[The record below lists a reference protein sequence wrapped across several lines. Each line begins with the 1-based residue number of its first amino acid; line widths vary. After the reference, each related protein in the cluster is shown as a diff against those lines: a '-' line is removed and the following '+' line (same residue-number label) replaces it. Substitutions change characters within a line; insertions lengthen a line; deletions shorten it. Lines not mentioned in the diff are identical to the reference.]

1 MGISAGGRIDAA
13 VAAADAALAAIRL
26 IADSQEKLEAAGVLV
41 EALRS
46 RSDEAA
52 RIRHAEAVRIYEAE
66 SLSLAQLASRVGI
79 SKARADQIIRADER
93 RQKEE
98 DGSA

>member
-1 MGISAGGRIDAA
+1 MGNAADGQIDAA
-13 VAAADAALAAIRL
+13 IAAADVALSAIRL
-26 IADSQEKLEAAGVLV
+26 IGDSQEKLEAAGRLV

-79 SKARADQIIRADER
+79 SKARADQIVKAER
-93 RQKEE
+93 ERQKEE
-98 DGSA
+98 AGNV

>member
-1 MGISAGGRIDAA
+1 MGAGADGEITAA
-13 VAAADAALAAIRL
+13 VAAADAALEAIRRL
-26 IADSQEKLEAAGVLV
+26 ASSQDKLEAAGRLV

-79 SKARADQIIRADER
+79 SKARADQITRTAR
-93 RQKEE
+93 RKE
-98 DGSA
+98 DGDA